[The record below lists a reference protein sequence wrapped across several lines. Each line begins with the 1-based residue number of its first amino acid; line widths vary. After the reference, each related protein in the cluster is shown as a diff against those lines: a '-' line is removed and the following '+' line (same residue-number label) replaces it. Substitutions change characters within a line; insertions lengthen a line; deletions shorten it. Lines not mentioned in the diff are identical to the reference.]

1 MKVEYLKSFLKDI
14 QKLNNQSLKEQLF
27 QAIENFKK
35 AENLNDLTNIK
46 KLKGHPEAF
55 RMRISKYRLGFYFDG
70 ETIQMARF
78 VKRETIYRL
87 FP

>member
-14 QKLNNQSLKEQLF
+14 QKLDNQKLKEQLF

-35 AENLNDLTNIK
+35 AENLSDLTNIK

-70 ETIQMARF
+70 ETIQMVRF